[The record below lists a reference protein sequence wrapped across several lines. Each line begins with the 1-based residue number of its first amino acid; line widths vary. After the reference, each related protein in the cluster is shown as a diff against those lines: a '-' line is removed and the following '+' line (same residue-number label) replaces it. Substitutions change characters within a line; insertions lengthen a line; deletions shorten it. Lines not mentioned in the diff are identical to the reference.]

1 MISILNQSHKTEFIP
16 DIVTSFITNEE
27 ILTNDTFTKYQA
39 TAVIS
44 GEIIIAKTPET
55 KKYEISK
62 KKKKRIIKDTYERYL
77 KFINSYNIKKDKWIY
92 NIIDGIS
99 EQENILYRDDKCI
112 VIPTYVWDTTNIDKL
127 HILCIPTDIN
137 LRCIRSLTNEHI
149 PLLNH
154 MKKITIKTI
163 NKFYKLNEKNLKI
176 YFHYTPSTYHL
187 HLHFVNT
194 EYVDS
199 GSSVEYS
206 HSIDDVLFNLELCST
221 YYQKIV
227 FTIRK

>member
-1 MISILNQSHKTEFIP
+1 MLNVLNQSHKTEFIP
-16 DIVTSFITNEE
+16 NTVSSFITNEE
-27 ILTNDTFTKYQA
+27 ILTNDNFTKYQA
-39 TAVIS
+39 TAVIN
-44 GEIIIAKTPET
+44 GEIIIAKTVESEKP
-55 KKYEISK
+55 KIL
-62 KKKKRIIKDTYERYL
+62 KKKRIIKDTYEKYV
-77 KFINSYNIKKDKWIY
+77 KFINSYNMKKDKWIY

-99 EQENILYRDDKCI
+99 EQQNILYRDDKCI

-137 LRCIRSLTNEHI
+137 LRCIRSLTSEHI

-154 MKKITIKTI
+154 MKKQTIKTI

-176 YFHYTPSTYHL
+176 YFHYIPSTYHL

-206 HSIDDVLFNLELCST
+206 HSINDVLFNLELCST

-227 FTIRK
+227 LTIL

>member
-55 KKYEISK
+55 KKYEIS
-62 KKKKRIIKDTYERYL
+62 KKKRIIKDTYERYL